1 MSRNNEKI
9 PKVED
14 MQKPNLR
21 GNITEITEELIVEL
35 RGQELTPSEK
45 IAFLKTL
52 LPYAVGKLPTA
63 LVNFAVISGQ
73 PISARVIEPTKDGG
87 IKKGDNTWQ
96 W

>member
-1 MSRNNEKI
+1 MSRNKENP

-14 MQKPNLR
+14 MKKPNLR
-21 GNITEITEELIVEL
+21 GNITVITEELIAEL
-35 RGQELTPSEK
+35 REQELTPSEK

-73 PISARVIEPTKDGG
+73 PVSARVIEPTKDGG
-87 IKKGDNTWQ
+87 VTKGSGWQ